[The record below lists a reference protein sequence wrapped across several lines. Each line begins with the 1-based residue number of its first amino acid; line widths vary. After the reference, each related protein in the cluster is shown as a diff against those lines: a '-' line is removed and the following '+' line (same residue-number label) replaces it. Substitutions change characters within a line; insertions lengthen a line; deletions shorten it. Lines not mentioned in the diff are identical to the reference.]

1 MACLRFFSSVFSGAV
16 SVAVRRLLWR
26 RWAVAVLLI
35 GQGAMLSACSGPAW
49 VDSRREAGT
58 ITTRGE
64 SQPDRPVICFD
75 EGMTSAAQLQAM
87 ADQVCAQTKR
97 HARFLG
103 VTRWQCSL
111 DTPHRAYYRC
121 E

>member
-1 MACLRFFSSVFSGAV
+1 MARVRFLPFPLRSG
-16 SVAVRRLLWR
+16 WR
-26 RWAVAVLLI
+26 QQAAVLLLL
-35 GQGAMLSACSGPAW
+35 GQGVLLTGCGGPAW

-58 ITTRGE
+58 TTTRGE

-75 EGMTSAAQLQAM
+75 EDSTSPAQLQAM

-103 VTRWQCSL
+103 VTRWQCSV